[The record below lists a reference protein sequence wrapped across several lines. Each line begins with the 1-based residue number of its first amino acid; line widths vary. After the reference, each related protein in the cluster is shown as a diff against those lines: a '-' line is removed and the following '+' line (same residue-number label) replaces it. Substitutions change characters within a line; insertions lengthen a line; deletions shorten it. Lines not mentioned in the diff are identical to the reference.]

1 MKFSCFKVDERT
13 EAEEVFQGKIFDS
26 FGNGDAALQIDKQMT
41 LPSQSFPNWGIIG
54 LSPAVVGENE
64 GSN

>member
-1 MKFSCFKVDERT
+1 MKLSHFKVDERT
-13 EAEEVFQGKIFDS
+13 KVEEVIQGKIFDS
-26 FGNGDAALQIDKQMT
+26 FGNGNAALQIDKQMT